1 MPSLK
6 WKMGSLRG
14 LNNMVVML
22 KVIDKATN
30 KKSVRYQ
37 NVPIS
42 IAKILESKNMVI
54 KDDFEAE
61 KWIKTY
67 R

>member
-1 MPSLK
+1 
-6 WKMGSLRG
+6 
-14 LNNMVVML
+14 MVVML